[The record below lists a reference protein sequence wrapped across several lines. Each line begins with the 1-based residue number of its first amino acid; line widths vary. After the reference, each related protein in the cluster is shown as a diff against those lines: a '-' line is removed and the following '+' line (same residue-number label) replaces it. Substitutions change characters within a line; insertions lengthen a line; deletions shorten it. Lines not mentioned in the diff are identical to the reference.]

1 MRISC
6 DENLDGSMPIECQP
20 PTPSATPNTSTNFCL
35 AMNQASSPNLTLDD
49 ADDETAVTT
58 ACLVVEDEGKPE
70 YAVIRWRGVVFER
83 IL

>member
-1 MRISC
+1 
-6 DENLDGSMPIECQP
+6 
-20 PTPSATPNTSTNFCL
+20 
-35 AMNQASSPNLTLDD
+35 MNQASSPNLTLDD